1 MYVVDGLIDICNTC
15 EINSVNSILANY
27 FLINAVNINNKRLID
42 VASETNISSSSI
54 NRFCKIAGF
63 HTFSSFI
70 DTLYLDVKKIENQL
84 KHSFNHLDFK
94 YISNKTKL
102 DKMIDGINRANNIV
116 IYGSPKYTICFNSL
130 VRYLFF
136 NGKRVYQ
143 CRGWDVYEKENIFNI
158 LNDNDLIII
167 IDPNYSIQIYFEE
180 LASSLGGINNIL
192 NSKAKIYYLGIDED
206 DYKNVN
212 AIKLVENENYQY
224 VLSSID
230 CQNYLIKG
238 LMEGNKYEYS
248 DF

>member
-1 MYVVDGLIDICNTC
+1 MYVVDGLIDLCNTC

-27 FLINAVNINNKRLID
+27 FLINAININNKRLID
-42 VASETNISSSSI
+42 VASETNVSSSSI

-102 DKMIDGINRANNIV
+102 DKMIDSINRANNIV

-136 NGKRVYQ
+136 KGKRVYQ
-143 CRGWDVYEKENIFNI
+143 CRGWDVYEKENIFNS

-167 IDPNYSIQIYFEE
+167 IDPNFSIQIYFEE
-180 LASSLGGINNIL
+180 LASSLGSVNNIL

-206 DYKNVN
+206 DYKNVE
-212 AIKLVENENYQY
+212 AIRLIENETYQY
-224 VLSSID
+224 LLSSID

-238 LMEGNKYEYS
+238 LMEGNKHEYS

>member
-1 MYVVDGLIDICNTC
+1 MYVVDGLIDLCNTC
-15 EINSVNSILANY
+15 EINTVNSILANY

-42 VASETNISSSSI
+42 VARETNVSSSSI

-84 KHSFNHLDFK
+84 KHSFNYLDFK

-102 DKMIDGINRANNIV
+102 DKMIDSINRANNIV

-143 CRGWDVYEKENIFNI
+143 CRGWDVYEKENIFNS
-158 LNDNDLIII
+158 LNDSDLIII
-167 IDPNYSIQIYFEE
+167 IDPNFSIQIYFEE
-180 LASSLGGINNIL
+180 LASSLGSVNNIL

-206 DYKNVN
+206 DYKNVE
-212 AIKLVENENYQY
+212 AIKLIENETYQY

-238 LMEGNKYEYS
+238 LMEGNKHEYS